1 MLILYFIKA
10 AIDIEASIQGNSLDI
25 GVFGSQERL
34 SDKRAIDLVASII
47 SHLEQLDDG
56 DDVEMA
62 AWASS
67 WEIRSIR

>member
-1 MLILYFIKA
+1 MLMIYFIQA
-10 AIDIEASIQGNSLDI
+10 AVDIEASIQGKSLYI

-34 SDKRAIDLVASII
+34 SDKEAIRLVASII
-47 SHLEQLDDG
+47 SHLAQLSDG
-56 DDVEMA
+56 DDAEMA

>member
-1 MLILYFIKA
+1 MLYFIQA
-10 AIDIEASIQGNSLDI
+10 AIDIEASIQGETLDI

-34 SDKRAIDLVASII
+34 SDKGAISLVASIV

-56 DDVEMA
+56 DDTEMA

-67 WEIRSIR
+67 WEIRSIK